1 MEGILLRSKKE
12 ASATNALQKILL
24 YCGIISIAWYV
35 AINIIVPLQYAGYSI
50 ASQTVSELSA
60 IDAPTRS
67 LWVMLCIPF
76 SILTI
81 VFGFG
86 VWSSAGDN
94 KKLRFVAIVVI
105 LDAIIGAFWPPMNQR
120 QIIAAGGGTLS
131 DILHIVWTF
140 IHLLCMLLM
149 IGYAAA
155 AFGGNFRIYSI
166 ATILVFII
174 FGILTSIESKGI
186 STGTPTPFIGIWER
200 INMGA
205 YMLWVAVFAV
215 ILLKKAK

>member
-1 MEGILLRSKKE
+1 MENILLSKKH
-12 ASATNALQKILL
+12 AGATNALQLILL
-24 YCGIISIAWYV
+24 YCGIISIVWYV
-35 AINIIVPLQYAGYSI
+35 AINIIIPLQYAGYSI

-67 LWVMLCIPF
+67 LWLILCIPF

-81 VFGFG
+81 AFGFG

-94 KKLRFVAIVVI
+94 KKLRTVAGVI
-105 LDAIIGAFWPPMNQR
+105 IFDAIIGVFWAPMHQR
-120 QIIAAGGGTLS
+120 QVIAAGGGTLS
-131 DILHIVWTF
+131 DILHIVWTV
-140 IHLLCMLLM
+140 IHMVFMLLM

-155 AFGGNFRIYSI
+155 ALGKNFRIYSI
-166 ATILVFII
+166 ATVLVFIV

-186 STGTPTPFIGIWER
+186 SDGTPTPLIGIWER

-205 YMLWVAVFAV
+205 YMLWVAVFA
-215 ILLKKAK
+215 ITLLKKAK